1 MEVPIIKRF
10 TTLLLFALPAVALA
24 APGPPPGYKLAWS
37 DNFNGTALDQT
48 KWSYRTD
55 SKLLSTQ
62 VPGNVSVRH
71 GDLVIAL
78 RKQDLGSMHYSGGGI
93 ISKQAFHYGYYE
105 ARLKIAA
112 GSGWHSSFWLM
123 GYNGRDT
130 KGDKATLEMD
140 IIENES
146 VDLRSYSTTTHRWV
160 SPHIARGHKDVATPD
175 LSKGFHI
182 FGCEYEPN
190 MVRYYFDGKLVQTV
204 DWTDLP
210 QGEVNVW
217 LTSIAQAMGPGH
229 NVDDSALPGE
239 MDVDWVRY
247 YTKEPSR

>member
-1 MEVPIIKRF
+1 MPIIKRF
-10 TTLLLFALPAVALA
+10 TSILLFALPAVVLA

-37 DNFNGTALDQT
+37 DNFNGTSLDQA

-62 VPGNVSVRH
+62 VPANVSVRH
-71 GDLVIAL
+71 GNLVIAL
-78 RKQDLGSMHYSGGGI
+78 RKQDIGGMHYSGGGI

-105 ARLKIAA
+105 ARLRIAA

-123 GYNGRDT
+123 GYNGIDT

-146 VDLRSYSTTTHRWV
+146 ADLRSYSTTTHRWV
-160 SPHIARGHKDVATPD
+160 SPHIARGHKDISTPD

-190 MVRYYFDGKLVQTV
+190 VVRYYFDGKLVQTV

-210 QGEVNVW
+210 QGDVNVW

-229 NVDDSALPGE
+229 NVDDNALPGE